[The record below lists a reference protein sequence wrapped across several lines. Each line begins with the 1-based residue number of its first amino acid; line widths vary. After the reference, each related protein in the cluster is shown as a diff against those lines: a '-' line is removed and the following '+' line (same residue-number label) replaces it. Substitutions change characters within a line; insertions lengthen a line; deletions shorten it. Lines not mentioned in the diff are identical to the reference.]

1 MAASM
6 AEVQA
11 LMASFEVR
19 VNKRME
25 QTEGTVVAHVK
36 QHVGS
41 KWDGKKKAGTPW
53 TAAQNQ
59 RGRAPWLEVEAAMS
73 ARGADSVSAFIAAK
87 ARDYTASYYA
97 FDP

>member
-1 MAASM
+1 MMKDMEADVQILKAA
-6 AEVQA
+6 
-11 LMASFEVR
+11 L
-19 VNKRME
+19 
-25 QTEGTVVAHVK
+25 K